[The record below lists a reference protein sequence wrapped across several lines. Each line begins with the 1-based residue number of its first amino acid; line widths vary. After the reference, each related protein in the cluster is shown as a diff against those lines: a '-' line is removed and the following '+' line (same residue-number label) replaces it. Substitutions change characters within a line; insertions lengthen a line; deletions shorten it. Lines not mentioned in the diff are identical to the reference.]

1 MLWCGKFHL
10 NIFFCWIVYYI
21 KYKSLNAGISIWR
34 LFENIQFKNCSS
46 FNIFFSFSPKDQV
59 VCEAKRQLFKSQIKM
74 HEIFSSVGTSRT
86 RAVQLLHWILNLH
99 INLFCTKVSCF
110 HVSWKD
116 LIKASTK
123 NPCKRIQYYIF
134 PNIIWKIKMD
144 WSCFVPFPIKYLM

>member
-34 LFENIQFKNCSS
+34 FFENIQFKNCSS
-46 FNIFFSFSPKDQV
+46 FNIFISFSQKDKV

-74 HEIFSSVGTSRT
+74 HEIFHLRYIQDQSC
-86 RAVQLLHWILNLH
+86 AVVALNIKS

-134 PNIIWKIKMD
+134 PNIIWKIEMD

>member
-1 MLWCGKFHL
+1 MLVFLFEDFSRIYNSKIVLLSIFSFHFPRRTKLCVKQSGNYSNLKLKCMKYFHL
-10 NIFFCWIVYYI
+10 WYIQDQSCAVVALNI
-21 KYKSLNAGISIWR
+21 KS
-34 LFENIQFKNCSS
+34 
-46 FNIFFSFSPKDQV
+46 
-59 VCEAKRQLFKSQIKM
+59 
-74 HEIFSSVGTSRT
+74 
-86 RAVQLLHWILNLH
+86 

-123 NPCKRIQYYIF
+123 NPCKRIKYYIF